1 MFLLLYESSRFIN
14 TLWIRIAFS
23 VVAEA
28 ASSSAMVGAS
38 LVAKEKESPWLPGR
52 WGRGPNIAGPS
63 RLCGGGAW
71 GSGRDSPGPG
81 AGPKGSSARGL
92 SAPACRAS
100 PTLPSCWPGAFWQ
113 GAPSIPLP
121 FFYSKT
127 LETRPSG
134 HLTGKT
140 KNIDEPGVS
149 VVVPWVVDTGV
160 VTAGVRVATVP
171 WFRSLAPAFPDFLMP
186 WFG

>member
-1 MFLLLYESSRFIN
+1 MAQALAGFKGLRLGAWELGAEFLFYPLLLTFPMFLLLYESSRFIN

-81 AGPKGSSARGL
+81 AGPKGSSARRAF
-92 SAPACRAS
+92 SARLQGQPHSAQLLAGCLLAGRA
-100 PTLPSCWPGAFWQ
+100 L
-113 GAPSIPLP
+113 
-121 FFYSKT
+121 Y
-127 LETRPSG
+127 
-134 HLTGKT
+134 
-140 KNIDEPGVS
+140 
-149 VVVPWVVDTGV
+149 
-160 VTAGVRVATVP
+160 
-171 WFRSLAPAFPDFLMP
+171 SLAFLLFENP
-186 WFG
+186 GNTSQWPLDRED